1 MTLETINF
9 ISSTWLNWKPYKK
22 LSIYKGS
29 KFKLLSQNYLL
40 GQTSLLFRFPKN
52 TYIKKNISSKFDEE
66 IYILN
71 GSINISGNVLNK
83 DFYTYIPSGY
93 EKKIFCSPKGAT
105 GIIFINEQLK
115 KINKKNN
122 FYPNFDHNNW
132 IPRINAFES
141 IWPALPSKFKH
152 FDLNNSG
159 ARIKILR
166 QKIKSNSETFLIGFP
181 PLWSFPEVNNL
192 GGDLEIFLLNGNVN
206 TTKGLMKAG
215 SYLKIPSGKTISSM
229 YSKESAVFL
238 FKLNGNKI
246 HLKRTKKNIKI
257 NYQDN
262 IKINNLIIPKN
273 ILSNITSGPY
283 FRGK

>member
-52 TYIKKNISSKFDEE
+52 TYIKKTISSKFDEE

-132 IPRINAFES
+132 IP
-141 IWPALPSKFKH
+141 
-152 FDLNNSG
+152 
-159 ARIKILR
+159 
-166 QKIKSNSETFLIGFP
+166 Q
-181 PLWSFPEVNNL
+181 
-192 GGDLEIFLLNGNVN
+192 
-206 TTKGLMKAG
+206 
-215 SYLKIPSGKTISSM
+215 
-229 YSKESAVFL
+229 
-238 FKLNGNKI
+238 NKC
-246 HLKRTKKNIKI
+246 
-257 NYQDN
+257 
-262 IKINNLIIPKN
+262 
-273 ILSNITSGPY
+273 
-283 FRGK
+283 F